1 MAQTICVLNCSRHIS
16 KVKNAHIAINM
27 AVVLDSDYMAIIAE
41 NLMGQLPAD
50 RPST

>member
-1 MAQTICVLNCSRHIS
+1 MYFLNCSRHSS
-16 KVKNAHIAINM
+16 KTKNAHMAINM
-27 AVVLDSDYMAIIAE
+27 AVVLDSDYMVISVE